1 MQSLKSFFKIIFK
14 VFLLLLILSLSSCH
28 RKDKKF
34 LIGVSQCSIDEWRDK
49 QNREMESEALY
60 QGVDIHILSVKD
72 DSRKQV
78 QDIRRLM
85 DEGVDL
91 LIISPNSAKEITSA
105 VEEAWHRGIPVI
117 LMERK
122 IDSDKYAAFI
132 GADNYMIGKEA
143 GNYLAYLLG
152 GKGSVFEVQGLK
164 GSTSANE
171 RHKGFMAALKAYPDI
186 HYVGSIYAQ
195 WYEGEAGSKMDSVWR
210 KFPVISAV
218 FAQNDRMAKGV
229 YQSAVRNHKTDGLK
243 LVGIDGLSGKGFGVD
258 EVIKKHLTATFI
270 YPTDGDK
277 VISLAMQILHKK
289 PFPKNTELSTAVIND
304 GNVHLIDYE
313 NRQMVAQEERIKIL
327 NGRIDN
333 YFSLLNRQEVIFWS
347 LGFILLT
354 SITFLVFM
362 IQAYRAKDKLNKL
375 EKEQTKKII
384 KQKKQVE
391 EQRDQLA
398 EMSRQL
404 EQATHAKLIFF
415 TNVSHDF
422 RTPLTLISSPVEELL
437 SDKTLTEEQH
447 FLLSIAYKNVKILLQ
462 LINELLDFRRYE
474 NGKMEMKFS
483 TIPLADSVTEWSKS
497 FAVQAQRQHVHF
509 EIENNL
515 PGKELTIIV
524 DAEKLERILF
534 NLLSNAFK
542 FTPANGVVRIL
553 LSLEDEVVIRVYDS
567 GKSIPKDKL
576 QKIFDRFFTESIHH
590 NGSGIGLALTKTFVE
605 LHNGTIAVES
615 EKDKGCTF
623 IVKIPLVQGKDTLK
637 VASCEPAEPVTGSQ
651 EHFMSVRMEDSPLD
665 NEQNRPFDEASN
677 KPSLLIIDD
686 NKDICHYLKDTLDSD
701 YQVRYTE
708 SGDTGVRLAVKLVP
722 DLIICDV
729 MMPGMDGFTCCG
741 RLKKEIQTCHI
752 PIILLTACSL
762 DEQRLKG
769 FDCGADSY
777 ISKPFNLSVLKARI
791 KNLIDSRR
799 QLKVIFSASK
809 GITMHEEA
817 AKRSSSLD
825 DSFINRLNT
834 LIKKKM
840 GDSSFSVDNMAEA
853 MNLSRVQL
861 YRKVKALSNYS
872 PVEILRIM
880 RLREA
885 ERQLLTTE
893 KSVSEVAYE
902 VGFTSPSYFTKCYK
916 DYFGKNPTE
925 RHSFKD

>member
-1 MQSLKSFFKIIFK
+1 MKPFKPFLKVVFRF
-14 VFLLLLILSLSSCH
+14 FLLLIILCLTSCH

-60 QGVDIHILSVKD
+60 QGADIRILSVKD

-91 LIISPNSAKEITSA
+91 LIISPNSAKEITLV

-122 IDSDKYAAFI
+122 IDSDKYTAFI
-132 GADNYMIGKEA
+132 GADNYKIGKEA
-143 GNYLAYLLG
+143 GDYLAYLLG
-152 GKGSVFEVQGLK
+152 GRGNVFEVQGLK

-171 RHKGFMAALKAYPDI
+171 RHRGFMAALEAFPDI
-186 HYVGSIYAQ
+186 RYVGSVYAQ
-195 WYEGEAGSKMDSVWR
+195 WYESEAGQKMDSVW
-210 KFPVISAV
+210 KKHPAVSAV

-229 YQSAVRNHKTDGLK
+229 YRSAVRNRKTDGLK

-258 EVIKKHLTATFI
+258 GVIQKHLTATFI

-313 NRQMVAQEERIKIL
+313 NKQMVAQEERIKVL
-327 NGRIDN
+327 NGRIN
-333 YFSLLNRQEVIFWS
+333 SYFSLLNRQEVIFWS

-354 SITFLVFM
+354 SITFLAFM

-375 EKEQTKKII
+375 EKEQTKKIL
-384 KQKKQVE
+384 KQKQQVE

-398 EMSRQL
+398 AMSRQL

-437 SDKTLTEEQH
+437 SDKTLTGKQH

-474 NGKMEMKFS
+474 NGKMEMKLS
-483 TIPLADSVTEWSKS
+483 NIPLVDSVTEWSKS
-497 FAVQAQRQHVHF
+497 FSVQAQRQHVHF

-515 PGKELTIIV
+515 PGKELTVTV

-542 FTPANGVVRIL
+542 FTPANGIVRIQ
-553 LSLEDEVVIRVYDS
+553 LSLEEDIVIKVYDS

-576 QKIFDRFFTESIHH
+576 PKIFDRFFTESIHH

-615 EKDKGCTF
+615 EEGQGCTF
-623 IVKIPLVQGKDTLK
+623 IVRIPVGQGKE
-637 VASCEPAEPVTGSQ
+637 EPAAPSCKPVKPADGST
-651 EHFMSVRMEDSPLD
+651 EHFISSRMEDSPLD
-665 NEQNRPFDEASN
+665 NGQNNPFDEHSD
-677 KPSLLIIDD
+677 KPSLVIIDD
-686 NKDICHYLKDTLDSD
+686 NKDICHYLKDSLESG
-701 YQVRYTE
+701 YQVRYAG
-708 SGDTGVRLAVKLVP
+708 SGEEGIRLAVKLVP
-722 DLIICDV
+722 DLVICDV
-729 MMPGMDGFTCCG
+729 MMPGMDGFTCCS
-741 RLKKEIQTCHI
+741 RLKKEIQTSHI
-752 PIILLTACSL
+752 PVILLTACSL

-777 ISKPFNLSVLKARI
+777 ISKPFNLAILKARI

-799 QLKVIFSASK
+799 QLKVIFSTSS
-809 GITMHEEA
+809 GITMHKEGVKGA
-817 AKRSSSLD
+817 LSLD
-825 DSFINRLNT
+825 DSFINRLNA
-834 LIKKKM
+834 LIRRKM

-853 MNLSRVQL
+853 MRLSRVQL

-872 PVEILRIM
+872 PVEILRIL

-885 ERQLLTTE
+885 ERLLATTE
-893 KSVSEVAYE
+893 KGVSEVAYE

-925 RHSFKD
+925 KHSFKG